1 MIGRTE
7 KKEEREGEC
16 SPLQGEPVFFKPV
29 RELACQCGEKG
40 GEAEL
45 CSTLCAE
52 GFRRPGW
59 RSVWGDD
66 DMCLNVC
73 HGEVSCDMSIQN

>member
-29 RELACQCGEKG
+29 RELACQRGEKG

-45 CSTLCAE
+45 SSTLCAV
-52 GFRRPGW
+52 GF
-59 RSVWGDD
+59 SFE
-66 DMCLNVC
+66 LNNLN
-73 HGEVSCDMSIQN
+73 ETLIKS